1 MGGVDPYFERT
12 SLMFNPLKFL
22 PSGLVTKKDK
32 LDLRLSSAALRVPTG
47 AYILNA
53 GLGKFQADKEGAEG
67 LRDMA
72 VDGIPQLGQIDA
84 ENFATGLASAET
96 ALGAALL
103 CPLIPNRV
111 VGLGLTA
118 FGAGLLTM
126 YFGGDQYTEDD
137 GIRPSDAGKAIAKD
151 SWLVGA
157 GLALAALPR
166 K

>member
-1 MGGVDPYFERT
+1 
-12 SLMFNPLKFL
+12 MFFKKSN
-22 PSGLVTKKDK
+22 KDK
-32 LDLRLSSAALRVPTG
+32 INLRLPSAALRIPTG
-47 AYILNA
+47 ALILNS
-53 GLGKFQADKEGAEG
+53 GLGKFKVDKEGAEG

-72 VDGIPQLGQIDA
+72 TDGIPQLGQIDA
-84 ENFATGLASAET
+84 ETFATGLASAET

-103 CPLIPNRV
+103 CPLIPNRLA
-111 VGLGLTA
+111 GLGLTA

-126 YFGGDQYTEDD
+126 YFGGDQYTQED

-151 SWLVGA
+151 SWLVGV

>member
-1 MGGVDPYFERT
+1 
-12 SLMFNPLKFL
+12 MFNPLKVI
-22 PSGLVTKKDK
+22 PSGIFTKQDK
-32 LDLRLSSAALRVPTG
+32 AGVRLSSAALRIPTG

-53 GLGKFQADKEGAEG
+53 GLGKFQVDKEGAEG

-72 VDGIPQLGQIDA
+72 TDGIPAVEQIDA
-84 ENFATGLASAET
+84 ENFATGLAAAET

-103 CPLIPNRV
+103 CPLIPNRLA
-111 VGLGLTA
+111 GLGLAA
-118 FGAGLLTM
+118 FGSGLLTM

-137 GIRPSDAGKAIAKD
+137 GIHPSDDGKAIAKD

>member
-1 MGGVDPYFERT
+1 
-12 SLMFNPLKFL
+12 MFFKKSN
-22 PSGLVTKKDK
+22 KDK
-32 LDLRLSSAALRVPTG
+32 INLRLPSAALRIPTG
-47 AYILNA
+47 AYILDA
-53 GLGKFQADKEGAEG
+53 GLGKFQVDKEGAEG

-72 VDGIPQLGQIDA
+72 TDGIPQLGQVDA
-84 ENFATGLASAET
+84 ETFATGLASAET

-103 CPLIPNRV
+103 CPLIPNRLA
-111 VGLGLTA
+111 GLGLTA

-137 GIRPSDAGKAIAKD
+137 GIRPSSAGLAIAKD
-151 SWLVGA
+151 SWLVGI